1 MVPRGKDSRRLTMGS
16 SRRVQNRNLKVM
28 VIEPLFESLGLA
40 WVPLWAQLLFL
51 VVVADLAYW
60 FLSWAASFLVRRER
74 VAAVRSFLKGT
85 RPPVWLIL
93 AVLILDW
100 GIRTTLPGTPI
111 DSLLDRL
118 VPLLLVLGLALL
130 VLRITGGLFDLLRRR
145 FDLSAP
151 NNLRARKATT
161 QINLLHRV
169 VTFIVVLISA
179 AAALMTIPGVRS
191 YGTSLLASAGVAGIV
206 LGFAAQQTLANVL
219 AGIQIAIT
227 QPLRY
232 DDAVVIDGEWGWVEE
247 TTLTYIV
254 VRLWDR
260 RRLVVPIS
268 QLLQRSFQ
276 NWTRSSSSIIGTVY
290 LYLDYRAAVDGIRAA
305 QSAALRETEHWDG
318 DVDVVQVIDTT
329 EATMVVRSLV
339 SGKDSPTT
347 WNLRCYIRERL
358 INYLRAEQ
366 PEALPRR
373 RHYLESDTPAEL
385 SDGS

>member
-1 MVPRGKDSRRLTMGS
+1 MVMEILF
-16 SRRVQNRNLKVM
+16 
-28 VIEPLFESLGLA
+28 EPLGLGGI
-40 WVPLWAQLLFL
+40 PFWAQLLLL
-51 VVVADLAYW
+51 VLVADLTYW
-60 FLSWAASFLVRRER
+60 FVSWAASFLVRKER
-74 VAAVRSFLKGT
+74 VEAVRRFLKGT
-85 RPPVWLIL
+85 RVPVWLIL

-100 GIRTTLPGTPI
+100 GVRATFPDTPLATLL
-111 DSLLDRL
+111 SRL
-118 VPLLLVLGLALL
+118 VPVLLVFGLSLLALR
-130 VLRITGGLFDLLRRR
+130 VAGGLFELLRRR
-145 FDLSAP
+145 FDITAP

-161 QINLLHRV
+161 QINLLQRV
-169 VTFIVVLISA
+169 VTFIIVLISV

-276 NWTRSSSSIIGTVY
+276 NWTRSSSTIIGTVY
-290 LYLDYRAAVDGIRAA
+290 LYLDYNADVDGIRRA
-305 QSAALRETEHWDG
+305 QNATLGETELWDG
-318 DVDVVQVIDTT
+318 DVNVVQVIDTT
-329 EATMVVRSLV
+329 ETTMVVRSLV
-339 SGKDSPTT
+339 SAKDSPTT
-347 WNLRCYIRERL
+347 WDLRCYLRERL
-358 INYLRAEQ
+358 INYLRSEQ
-366 PEALPRR
+366 PGALPRR
-373 RHYLESDTPAEL
+373 RHAIEQRDPGEIVPEDEAGPDL
-385 SDGS
+385 